1 MQTSTALLILR
12 DFVYPLLVATAV
24 IWAPLL
30 LGSVIVEWWLEY
42 VRKTFVLKGKWTM
55 LEIKIPKEIT
65 KSPMAMEL
73 ILTSLYADTRPPLF
87 TPRIETKWSKLLTGD
102 FGKFYA
108 ALWLGV
114 WPLWW
119 SLEIASIEGNIYFF
133 ARVEPKNKLAVENL
147 FYAQYPQAEITETDD
162 YTKYVPPFKAGNG
175 WDVRGCE
182 YKLKE
187 TIEVD
192 KKEAGDKKLKIP
204 IDALPIKSYIEY
216 GLDDVFSLEEEQKID
231 PLASLLQVMGA
242 LGQGEQAWV
251 QFVVQGSW
259 AHFDNPDLAKRT
271 DKDKPKPY
279 VTWQDVGKYY
289 IDEVILKPWRG
300 YIINPQA
307 AKKEKKVKDS
317 DEILQEAQE
326 EIKGVQNTGFKDAP
340 EREKKR
346 LESVE
351 RNLLKSGYDTGIRV
365 LYLGHGPA
373 FKPGRLGEIK
383 GAFKQFNAANLNS
396 FEAVNGTDDGFDFPW
411 QDYKDLRKINN
422 REKMFKR
429 YVKREFFYPPEMG
442 ATLALKKVVDAPL
455 VKGTLKAPEISVLST
470 EELATIFHFPGSV
483 AQTSGL
489 KRIEAQKAEPPA
501 NLPI

>member
-1 MQTSTALLILR
+1 MQSTTVLIILR

-42 VRKTFVLKGKWTM
+42 VRKATVLKAKWTM
-55 LEIKIPKEIT
+55 LEIKIPKEIN

-73 ILTSLYADTRPPLF
+73 ILTSLYGDTKPPLF
-87 TPRIETKWSKLLTGD
+87 IPKMETKWSKVLTGD

-108 ALWLGV
+108 ALWLGA

-175 WDVRGCE
+175 WDLRGCE

-187 TIEVD
+187 TFDTD
-192 KKEAGDKKLKIP
+192 KKEAGDKKLKNP

-242 LGQGEQAWV
+242 LGQGEQAWL
-251 QFVVQGSW
+251 QIVVQGTW
-259 AHFDNPDLAKRT
+259 ARFDNPDLAKRT
-271 DKDKPKPY
+271 DKEKPKPY

-300 YIINPQA
+300 YIIKPVEGQ
-307 AKKEKKVKDS
+307 KEVKDG
-317 DEILQEAQE
+317 DVVKQKEIKEV
-326 EIKGVQNTGFKDAP
+326 KGVQDTGFKNVP
-340 EREKKR
+340 EREKAR
-346 LESVE
+346 LESIE
-351 RNLLKSGYDTGIRV
+351 RNLLKPGYDTGIRV
-365 LYLGHGPA
+365 LYLGHGA
-373 FKPGRLGEIK
+373 SFKPGRLGEIK

-396 FEAVNGTDDGFDFPW
+396 FDAWQGTDDGFDFPW
-411 QDYKDLRKINN
+411 QDYKDLKKINN

-442 ATLALKKVVDAPL
+442 ASVYLKKIVDAPL
-455 VKGTLKAPEISVLST
+455 IKGTLKSPEVSVLTT